1 MRSDCQSAFLVTI
14 LVDDPIW
21 PAHGRHWAH
30 LVSDES
36 LFELHDFAIALSIPR
51 RGFDRDHYDIPA
63 EYVSVA
69 VDLGATKVGTKE
81 LLIRLVG
88 SGLRVLVG
96 SGLRVRRS
104 SRLELEVSRSLDYV
118 VAINDSI

>member
-1 MRSDCQSAFLVTI
+1 MTI

-36 LFELHDFAIALSIPR
+36 LSELHEFAVALSIPA

-63 EYVSVA
+63 EYVDKA
-69 VDLGATKVGTKE
+69 VELGATKVGAKE
-81 LLIRLVG
+81 LLTRLVA
-88 SGLRVLVG
+88 
-96 SGLRVRRS
+96 SGLRVRRM
-104 SRLELEVSRSLDYV
+104 RTIELEVSRPFEYV
-118 VAINDSI
+118 VAIDNAV